1 MKRILWVLGLAVMV
15 VAVGAVSAVEV
26 PLRDGT
32 MVTAESYTIN
42 GSYVVLKL
50 PNGSQLAY
58 DVVDV
63 DLPALRAAEAASA
76 AAAGPAAEPAPRQS
90 DAGISAGR
98 SLKGSADSGEPDDG
112 SSLVITD
119 RDVKHVRGSG
129 VRGEE
134 EQATAEIE
142 TDRAAEEGY
151 RQGGG
156 VVLDKIRVEAA
167 GEGRWQ
173 VRGEVINR
181 NPYPALNVIVK
192 LETVA
197 GTLGEPWSGEVPV
210 AAALGPDEKAAF
222 ESGFA
227 AEVEEG
233 KQQPGVR
240 ASVIWMQEESRRV
253 PDYSGAGGV
262 QHPSNLPLER
272 GGVGGATPRPTP
284 IQ

>member
-1 MKRILWVLGLAVMV
+1 MKPIFWTLGLAVVV
-15 VAVGAVSAVEV
+15 VAAGAVSAVEV

-32 MVTAESYTIN
+32 VVIADSYTIN

-76 AAAGPAAEPAPRQS
+76 AAAGPAPEPAPRPP
-90 DAGISAGR
+90 DAGMSAGR
-98 SLKGSADSGEPDDG
+98 SLKHSAGSGEPDG
-112 SSLVITD
+112 STLTITD

-129 VRGEE
+129 VRGDE
-134 EQATAEIE
+134 EQATAEVE
-142 TDRAAEEGY
+142 TDRTAEEGY

-156 VVLDKIRVEAA
+156 VVLDKIRIEAA

-181 NPYPALNVIVK
+181 NPFPALNVIVK

-227 AEVEEG
+227 AEVKEG
-233 KQQPGVR
+233 TRQPGVR

-272 GGVGGATPRPTP
+272 GGVGGADVRPTP
-284 IQ
+284 VG